1 MVEVLNGVGDL
12 NPYALDYPVCTSDSP
27 AKRGNAQRLWQLNHQ
42 LKLQGID
49 PKSVGLKTT
58 SEYEPCED
66 DWSQD
71 YLNQASVK
79 AAIHVKKNIKWESCS
94 YRVDYSTVDS
104 TLVSTAP
111 VYNYLIDGN
120 FGLDILVY
128 SGDDDGVCATIGTQ
142 SWIWDLG
149 YDIALPSWATYTV
162 DEQTAGY
169 LTKWKNTKLAF
180 LTIHG
185 AGHEVCFVQMLF
197 IRVLFC
203 FLLFVWVPTYK
214 PSIALD
220 MWKRYLAGEFTN
232 K

>member
-1 MVEVLNGVGDL
+1 MVEVLNGVGNL

-79 AAIHVKKNIKWESCS
+79 AALHVKKNIMWESCS

-111 VYNYLIDGN
+111 IYNYLIDGN

-142 SWIWDLG
+142 NWIWDLG
-149 YDIALPSWATYTV
+149 
-162 DEQTAGY
+162 
-169 LTKWKNTKLAF
+169 
-180 LTIHG
+180 
-185 AGHEVCFVQMLF
+185 
-197 IRVLFC
+197 
-203 FLLFVWVPTYK
+203 
-214 PSIALD
+214 
-220 MWKRYLAGEFTN
+220 
-232 K
+232 